1 MANFGF
7 TRLLMDGKNIPVIIK
22 LGAEVLDDIITGIKN
37 SIKKVADES
46 TKRIIVTDITALT
59 AEQLEA
65 LQAGDMVVKR
75 DATGDHSYRVSYK
88 GATGI
93 CLTYSDCENVET
105 IAYEKVEGTWT
116 YDSKDVTHIAS

>member
-1 MANFGF
+1 MSKSLGHPRISIPGLSNIINRVAVIKIGGK
-7 TRLLMDGKNIPVIIK
+7 LLEDIIK
-22 LGAEVLDDIITGIKN
+22 QIKT
-37 SIKKVADES
+37 EGL
-46 TKRIIVTDITALT
+46 KRIVVTDMEALT
-59 AEQLEA
+59 GEQIEA

>member
-1 MANFGF
+1 MLGRQGLSNLCAVIKIGGK
-7 TRLLMDGKNIPVIIK
+7 LLEDIIK
-22 LGAEVLDDIITGIKN
+22 QIKT
-37 SIKKVADES
+37 EGL
-46 TKRIIVTDITALT
+46 KRIVVTDMEALT
-59 AEQLEA
+59 GEQIEA

>member
-1 MANFGF
+1 MSKSLGHPRISIPGLSNIINRVAVIKIGGK
-7 TRLLMDGKNIPVIIK
+7 LLEDIIK
-22 LGAEVLDDIITGIKN
+22 QINTEGL
-37 SIKKVADES
+37 
-46 TKRIIVTDITALT
+46 KRIVVTDMEALT
-59 AEQLEA
+59 GEQIEA